1 MNKKIGVLG
10 GGQLGRMLLQEVT
23 KFDQEIWFMDNSFD
37 TPVGRI
43 YPYFVQ
49 GDFKSYD
56 DVISF
61 GSNMDIITV
70 EIENVNTD
78 ALTKL
83 EESGIVVRPQSRVLK
98 TIKDKGIQK
107 QFYLEND
114 IASSEFF
121 LVTNKQDIIDKIS
134 NGILLPPF
142 VQKARTAGYDGK
154 GVKVIYSESDIPDIM
169 DTPSVIEKLVDIKK
183 ELAIIVG
190 RNAKGQKTFFP
201 VTEMVFNKEAHLL
214 DYLQC
219 PAEITEET
227 YTDCVKLADQIITN
241 LEMIGILAVELFL
254 TNDGQILVNEVA
266 PRPHNSGHH
275 TIDAGSHSQ
284 YNIHLRTL
292 LDWDLPEVKQT
303 ETALMINVLGEK
315 NHTGPTYY
323 EGLDSILTMDKVY
336 PHLYGKEE
344 TRPLR
349 KMGHVNIVGENLD
362 EVKEKMTFVKSS
374 LKVKA
379 WGSKSE

>member
-1 MNKKIGVLG
+1 VNKKIGVLG
-10 GGQLGRMLLQEVT
+10 GGQLGKMLLQEVS
-23 KFDQEIWFMDNSFD
+23 KFDQEIWFMDSSFES
-37 TPVGRI
+37 PVGRI

-61 GSNMDIITV
+61 GSNMDILTV
-70 EIENVNTD
+70 EIENVNTE
-78 ALTKL
+78 ALAKL
-83 EESGIVVRPQSRVLK
+83 EESGIIVRPQSRVLN

-121 LVTNKQDIIDKIS
+121 LVTNKQDILDKVS
-134 NGILLPPF
+134 SGVLVPPF

-154 GVKVIYSESDIPDIM
+154 GVKVIQSETDFEEIL
-169 DTPSVIEKLVDIKK
+169 DTSSVIEKLVDIKK

-190 RNAKGQKTFFP
+190 RNTKGQKTFFP
-201 VTEMVFNKEAHLL
+201 ITEMIFNKEGHLL
-214 DYLQC
+214 DYLLC
-219 PAEITEET
+219 PAEISKEI
-227 YTDCVKLADQIITN
+227 YSKCVEMADRIISE
-241 LEMIGILAVELFL
+241 LDMIGILAVEMFL
-254 TNDGQILVNEVA
+254 TNDDQILVNEVA

-275 TIDAGSHSQ
+275 TIDVGSHSQ

-292 LDWDLPEVKQT
+292 LDWDLPDIKQT

-323 EGLDSILTMDKVY
+323 EGLESILTLDRVY
-336 PHLYGKEE
+336 PHLYGKGK

-349 KMGHVNIVGENLD
+349 KMGHVNIVGDELE
-362 EVKEKMTFVKSS
+362 EVKEKMSIVKSS

-379 WGSKSE
+379 WESKSE